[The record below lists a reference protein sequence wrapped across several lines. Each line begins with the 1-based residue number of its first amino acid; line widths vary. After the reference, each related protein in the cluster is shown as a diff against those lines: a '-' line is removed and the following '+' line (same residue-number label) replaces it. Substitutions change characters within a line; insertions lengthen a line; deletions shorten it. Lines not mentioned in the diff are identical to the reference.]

1 MGPPTTFDG
10 AGASGGSSWAAQ
22 QLPEYLAVVSSRPD
36 VGAAAGA
43 AAEWAAELMEA
54 EVGAVVLGDALEAQV
69 GFPRGAAPTATLTAA
84 ARERHTTLD
93 VPGLGPCH
101 CASVGLGADTSG
113 YLLVA
118 RCDRPFGTE
127 ELSLLRGMGRILG
140 LQLRQLRTLASE
152 RTLRLEYEQRV
163 EENEELV
170 RSLQR
175 RQRLLEEFGRVQRAI
190 TTRAP
195 LQQILDA
202 ITAGAHALF
211 ERDMVSLRLIDS
223 DDPAWML
230 LASHSGVPV
239 WYRTAAWRLPV
250 TSGGMQ
256 RVLATGEIVRVDR
269 SEAEEPTNDPQIL
282 NAIQAVMIAP
292 VSEGGARVGCLLVAS
307 FDKNRDYTESDAE
320 MLRGFADHVSMA
332 LTDARGVQALHQA
345 HHDALTG
352 LPNRTLLKERLGQAL
367 RRGRCG
373 LLFVDLD
380 RFKLVND
387 SLGHD
392 AGDQLLVETADRL
405 RKAAG
410 PANTVARYGG
420 DEFVVLVD
428 RVVSDVSEVTE
439 IGERM
444 LAAVQ
449 PPFVL
454 AGRECSVGASIGVTV
469 AGAAGPYEPP
479 TADEVLR
486 DADVAMYRAKQQGRG
501 RVEVFHPEMHAVL
514 MDRLDLEADLRR
526 AVDQHEL
533 FLVYQPIV
541 ELETMRVVRF
551 EALARWNHPT
561 RGVLSPGTFIPL
573 AEETGL
579 IASIGRWVIGEAVAA
594 VRRWDELL
602 PGPRLGMNVNLA
614 VSHLRLPG
622 AVDEIAEAVRA
633 AGLTPSRLSVEVTE
647 NELVREHDEAV
658 DALFALRELGVS
670 IAVDDF
676 GTGFSSLRYLRQ
688 LPVDTVKVDR
698 SFLVDVDT
706 SPEGLAFVRSIVG
719 LGTALSLH
727 TVAEGIE
734 RPTQLAE
741 LRRMGC
747 RYGQGFALAKP
758 LGEPD
763 VIPWLSSA
771 APAVAVG

>member
-1 MGPPTTFDG
+1 M
-10 AGASGGSSWAAQ
+10 
-22 QLPEYLAVVSSRPD
+22 VSSRPD
-36 VGAAAGA
+36 VAAAAGV

-54 EVGAVVLGDALEAQV
+54 EVGAVVLGDALEAQI
-69 GFPRGAAPTATLTAA
+69 GFPRGAAPAAELTAA
-84 ARERHTTLD
+84 ATERHPVVH

-101 CASVGLGADTSG
+101 SASVGLGADTAG
-113 YLLVA
+113 HLLVA
-118 RCDRPFGTE
+118 RCERPFGAE

-140 LQLRQLRTLASE
+140 LQLRQIRTLGSE
-152 RTLRLEYEQRV
+152 RKLRQEYEG
-163 EENEELV
+163 LV
-170 RSLQR
+170 HTLQR

-195 LQQILDA
+195 LQVILDA
-202 ITAGAHALF
+202 ITTGARALF
-211 ERDMVSLRLIDS
+211 EKDMVSLRLVDS
-223 DDPAWML
+223 EDPRWML
-230 LASHSGVPV
+230 LASHSGMPT
-239 WYRTAAWRLPV
+239 WYVTGAWRMPV
-250 TSGGMQ
+250 TEGGFQ
-256 RVLATGEIVRVDR
+256 RVLTTGEILVADRERIGQYTRAPRIVD
-269 SEAEEPTNDPQIL
+269 AV
-282 NAIQAVMIAP
+282 QAAMIAP
-292 VSEGGARVGCLLVAS
+292 VSEDGARVGCLLVAS
-307 FDKNRDYTESDAE
+307 FDADRVYDESDAE
-320 MLRGFADHVSMA
+320 MLQGFADHVSMA

-352 LPNRTLLKERLGQAL
+352 LPNRTLLKERLRHAL
-367 RRGRCG
+367 RRGPCG

-387 SLGHD
+387 SLGHE
-392 AGDQLLVETADRL
+392 AGDQLLVETAARL
-405 RKAAG
+405 REVAG
-410 PANTVARYGG
+410 PDNTVARYGG

-439 IGERM
+439 LAERM
-444 LAAVQ
+444 LAAVL

-469 AGAAGPYEPP
+469 AGAVGSQEPP

-486 DADVAMYRAKQQGRG
+486 DADVAMYRAKQHGRG
-501 RVEVFHPEMHAVL
+501 CVEVFHPEMHAVL
-514 MDRLDLEADLRR
+514 MERLDLEADLRR
-526 AVDQHEL
+526 AVDQREL

-541 ELETMRVVRF
+541 ELETARVVSF

-561 RGVLSPGTFIPL
+561 RGVLFPASFIPL

-579 IASIGRWVIGEAVAA
+579 IASIGRWVVREAVAA
-594 VRRWDELL
+594 ARRWDESL
-602 PGPRLGMNVNLA
+602 PGPRLGISVNMA
-614 VSHLRLPG
+614 ASHLRLPG
-622 AVDEIAEAVRA
+622 AVDEIASVLAA
-633 AGLTPSRLSVEVTE
+633 AGLEPTRLTIEVTE
-647 NELVREHDEAV
+647 NELVREHDEAA
-658 DALFALRELGVS
+658 DALYALRELGVS
-670 IAVDDF
+670 VAVDDF

-688 LPVDTVKVDR
+688 LPVDCVKIDR

-747 RYGQGFALAKP
+747 RYGQGYALAKP
-758 LGEPD
+758 LNEPE
-763 VIPWLSSA
+763 VVPWLSA
-771 APAVAVG
+771 GTPVVAVS